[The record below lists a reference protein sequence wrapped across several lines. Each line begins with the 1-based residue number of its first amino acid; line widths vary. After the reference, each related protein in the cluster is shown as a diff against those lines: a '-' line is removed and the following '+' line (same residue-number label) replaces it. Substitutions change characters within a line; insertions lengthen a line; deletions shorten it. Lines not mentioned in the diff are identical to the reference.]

1 MLCRLAAPSE
11 ILQWWVNLV
20 GCWQNANSELAWGV
34 WRLVGKFP
42 PGFAILFGARQLM
55 ARWAQLDEDS
65 AKRK

>member
-1 MLCRLAAPSE
+1 MPIGGTLGDPVVLGKFGWLSANAPSE
-11 ILQWWVNLV
+11 V
-20 GCWQNANSELAWGV
+20 ARGV

-42 PGFAILFGARQLM
+42 PGFAVLFGARQIM

>member
-1 MLCRLAAPSE
+1 
-11 ILQWWVNLV
+11 
-20 GCWQNANSELAWGV
+20 V